1 MRSPVIAL
9 LGPTNTGKTHHA
21 LERMLEH
28 RSGMM
33 GFPLRLLARENYD
46 RLALAR
52 GPDEVA
58 LVTGEERIVP
68 PRARYFLCTVEAM
81 PVERPVAFLAV
92 DEVQLAADR
101 ERGHLFTDRL
111 LHARGREETMLLGSD
126 TARPLVRRLL
136 PEAAVI
142 TRPRLSVLRYE
153 GPRRLDRLPRR
164 CAVVAFSVPEV
175 YRIAERLRQESGGA
189 ALVFGAL
196 SPRTRNAQ
204 VALFQSG
211 EVDRLVATD
220 AIGMGLNLDI
230 EHVVF
235 TRLEKFDGREAR
247 PLSPAEV
254 GQIAGRAGRHVR
266 DGTFSPT
273 TELGELP
280 RPLVAAVEG
289 HSFAPLRQFYW
300 RNPDLDFASPV
311 ALRRSLEASSPSPV
325 LARAAGADDHRALLV
340 LLADPET
347 AGRAADPARLRL
359 LWEVAQVPDF
369 RNVLTEAHTLLLGR
383 IFRHLA
389 SPAGRLPEDFLAGH
403 VASLDRTD
411 GEVDTLLDRIASIRT
426 WTYVS
431 YRDGWLADAGHW
443 QGRTRAVEDRLSD
456 ALHERLT
463 EQFVDRRGVTV
474 AREAAGSLLTTV
486 SETGEVAVQGLRVG
500 RLEGFR
506 FVPDPDVRN
515 GARAVLAAANRGLRN
530 GVESIVAAF
539 EGSADESC
547 GLRSD
552 GQLTWRGGEVAR
564 LARGEGPLS
573 PRVEPLP
580 GPLLDRPRRE
590 RVRRRLA
597 AFVRRHVQQE
607 LPGLAGLA
615 SLEDPGPSLRAVHF
629 ALLEGLGCVPRARLA
644 GVVAGLSGEDRR
656 RLAGLG
662 VRLGRT
668 AVFLFEAAD
677 RRSRGLRALLW
688 SLGNGGSPRA
698 FPDGPASVT
707 REHGLPEGL
716 YGACGYVPLGG
727 RAVRVDVAERLAGR
741 AFARWREGTRGV
753 TADLAELAGCSAGEV
768 GGVLKALGFR
778 LGPDGRLARGRAGR
792 PPAARARTAAE
803 GREP

>member
-1 MRSPVIAL
+1 
-9 LGPTNTGKTHHA
+9 
-21 LERMLEH
+21 MLEH

-46 RLALAR
+46 RLVRAR
-52 GPDEVA
+52 GAGEVA

-92 DEVQLAADR
+92 DEVQLAGDP
-101 ERGHLFTDRL
+101 ERGHLFTHRL

-126 TARPLVRRLL
+126 TALPLVRRLL
-136 PEAAVI
+136 PDAAVI

-153 GPRRLDRLPRR
+153 GPKRLDRLPRR

-175 YRIAERLRQESGGA
+175 YRIAGRLRQESGGA

-204 VALFQSG
+204 VTLFQSG

-235 TRLEKFDGREAR
+235 TRLEKFDGRDVR
-247 PLSPAEV
+247 PLSAAEV

-273 TELGELP
+273 TELGDFPE
-280 RPLVAAVEG
+280 PLVRAVEG
-289 HSFAPLRQFYW
+289 HSFVPLRRFYW
-300 RNPDLDFASPV
+300 RNPDLEFSSSA
-311 ALRRSLEASSPSPV
+311 ALLHSLEAPSPTPV
-325 LARAAGADDHRALLV
+325 LARAAGADDHRALLA
-340 LLADPET
+340 LLADGEVD
-347 AGRAADPARLRL
+347 ALVRGPARLRL

-369 RNVLTEAHTLLLGR
+369 RNVLTEAHTVLLAR

-389 SPAGRLPEDFLAGH
+389 GPAERLPEDFLAVQ
-403 VASLDRTD
+403 VASLDRTEGD
-411 GEVDTLLDRIASIRT
+411 VDALLDRIASIRT

-431 YRDGWLADAGHW
+431 CRAGWLADPAHW
-443 QGRTRAVEDRLSD
+443 QERARAVEDRLSD

-463 EQFVDRRGVTV
+463 EQFVDRRGVAV
-474 AREAAGSLLTTV
+474 AREAPGSLLTTV

-506 FVPDPDVRN
+506 FVPDGDVRD
-515 GARAVLAAANRGLRN
+515 GARAVLAAANRGLRE
-530 GVESIVAAF
+530 GVESIVSSLEAAPD
-539 EGSADESC
+539 EACALRAD
-547 GLRSD
+547 GA
-552 GQLTWRGGEVAR
+552 LTWRGWEVAR
-564 LARGEGPLS
+564 LSRGEGPLS

-580 GPLLDRPRRE
+580 APLLDPPRRE

-597 AFVRRHVQQE
+597 EFLERHLRQE
-607 LPGLAGLA
+607 LPGLDRLA
-615 SLEDPGPSLRAVHF
+615 RIDDPGPSLRAVRF

-644 GVVAGLSGEDRR
+644 GVLASLAGEDRR
-656 RLAGLG
+656 RLARLG
-662 VRLGRT
+662 VRVGRS
-668 AVFLFEAAD
+668 AVYLEESAA
-677 RRSRGLRALLW
+677 RRGRALRALLW
-688 SLGNGGSPRA
+688 FLGHEERPRA
-698 FPDGPASVT
+698 FPDGPASVA
-707 REHGLPEGL
+707 REDGFPGGLHA
-716 YGACGYVPLGG
+716 ACGYVPLGG

-741 AFARWREGTRGV
+741 AFARWREGSLRSTP
-753 TADLAELAGCSAGEV
+753 DLAELAGCSAEEM
-768 GGVLKALGFR
+768 GGLLKALGFR
-778 LGPDGRLARGRAGR
+778 PGPDGRFTRGRPGR
-792 PPAARARTAAE
+792 AAKAPAVTSAAARR
-803 GREP
+803 RES